1 VQLSWGR
8 RLFLRTLVVSLCLTA
23 AIAIGTLL
31 FGEFD
36 DEAWRIVLTTTFL
49 ALASLLALPA
59 GVLLD
64 HGRGRL
70 LAQAVLLLTG
80 AGLGVAL
87 LALWADPEADWVW
100 KLALTFGLAALVGAA
115 AATTTWPRSP
125 GDTPLLTWLYW
136 TAVLLSSALV
146 AMILAGVWRGSDADD
161 SIRFMGAL
169 AIGAV
174 LATLIQP
181 IVRRLQQQQPAG
193 GELVLRVDRA
203 PSDEAVAAAVEAL
216 AHHGIR
222 ADVVGLPRV

>member
-8 RLFLRTLVVSLCLTA
+8 RLFLRTLVISLCLTA

-36 DEAWRIVLTTTFL
+36 EDGWRVVLTTTFL

-64 HGRGRL
+64 HGRATL

-80 AGLGVAL
+80 AGLGFAL
-87 LALWADPEADWVW
+87 VALWADPESEWVW

-125 GDTPLLTWLYW
+125 DDTPLLNWLYW
-136 TAVLLSSALV
+136 TAVLLSSALA
-146 AMILAGVWRGSDADD
+146 AMILAAVWRESDAGE
-161 SIRFMGAL
+161 SVRFMGAL

-181 IVRRLQQQQPAG
+181 IVRRLQQRPAG
-193 GELVLRVDRA
+193 GELVLRVDRV

-216 AHHGIR
+216 ARHGVR
-222 ADVVGLPRV
+222 AHVVGRPPV